1 MTSNVGCS
9 PNLREGEL
17 GSTVFRGGLGE
28 NAELRVSVTWHSGV
42 KAGTDG
48 KHKGRESNKIKQEPP
63 GGEKKSCSN

>member
-17 GSTVFRGGLGE
+17 GSTVFPGWPGGECGPGVWE
-28 NAELRVSVTWHSGV
+28 V
-42 KAGTDG
+42 KAGTDT

-63 GGEKKSCSN
+63 GEKKKKL